1 MAPNGSHADA
11 GAWPAVAAT
20 PRRRDSLWTFA
31 MLREVVREAMHGL
44 VQHRTRALLSML
56 GISWGIVSVVM
67 LLAYGN
73 GFHGALVAGF
83 KGAFGDGVVV
93 GWPSQTSMQAGGE
106 RAGHK
111 VLVKTEDVLAMRQL
125 PFVRAA
131 SPEFVKRLP
140 TAFEERMG
148 TYAIRGVGAE
158 YGEMRSEKPSPGG
171 RFLSAEDVRLHRRVA
186 FIGTDVQKKLFGTMP
201 SVGLTIRIAGQP
213 YDIIGVL
220 ADKVQLSSYFS
231 PDRQSIFVPYT
242 TMDQLTDTDHVSVF
256 VFQAV
261 TPLLEEKATT
271 EVRDLLAQRYRFNP
285 ADKRA
290 VVMDGSEQNLQ
301 VVNGITNGL
310 KFVLGFIGV
319 LTLMIGGVGIM
330 NIMFVS
336 VTERTREIG
345 VRKAL
350 GARRSE
356 ILLQFLLEAL
366 TTTFAGGAIGVLVSY
381 VLVWIFS
388 PRPFL
393 AELLDDKS
401 RVSDIHLVLS
411 FELLAISSG
420 ILIVVGLI
428 SGFLPA
434 LRASRMDP
442 IESLR
447 YE

>member
-1 MAPNGSHADA
+1 
-11 GAWPAVAAT
+11 
-20 PRRRDSLWTFA
+20 
-31 MLREVVREAMHGL
+31 
-44 VQHRTRALLSML
+44 
-56 GISWGIVSVVM
+56 
-67 LLAYGN
+67 
-73 GFHGALVAGF
+73 
-83 KGAFGDGVVV
+83 
-93 GWPSQTSMQAGGE
+93 
-106 RAGHK
+106 
-111 VLVKTEDVLAMRQL
+111 
-125 PFVRAA
+125 
-131 SPEFVKRLP
+131 
-140 TAFEERMG
+140 
-148 TYAIRGVGAE
+148 
-158 YGEMRSEKPSPGG
+158 MRSEKPAEGG
-171 RFLSAEDVRLHRRVA
+171 RFLSPEDVRLHRRVA

-201 SVGLTIRIAGQP
+201 AVGMTIRIAGQP
-213 YDIIGVL
+213 YDVIGVL

-231 PDRQSIFVPYT
+231 PDKQSIFIPYT
-242 TMDQLTDTDHVSVF
+242 TMDQLTDTQHVRVF

-261 TPLLEEKATT
+261 TPLLEAKATT
-271 EVRDLLAQRYRFNP
+271 EVRQLLAQRYRYNA

-290 VVMDGSEQNLQ
+290 VVMDGSEENLQ
-301 VVNGITNGL
+301 VVSGITNGL

-330 NIMFVS
+330 NIMLVS

-356 ILLQFLLEAL
+356 ILMQFLLEGL
-366 TTTFAGGAIGVLVSY
+366 TTTFAGGAVGVLVSY

-434 LRASRMDP
+434 WRASRMDP